1 MTQIDHD
8 QSLQARI
15 AALEQELAELRQRQA
30 TTQSGARVKGDVAT
44 HGGDF
49 VGRDQ
54 IVNITAESPPDD
66 LLAAYYRCVAA
77 ECRRLPLG
85 VIDKEF
91 LRTSQGVVAG
101 QHDVPLPDVYV
112 DLDVVTPAEERAR
125 DGRAWAMRLIRG
137 EGEDRTPLL
146 EALSQDG
153 AARVVLLGDA
163 GSGKTTFANY
173 LT

>member
-30 TTQSGARVKGDVAT
+30 TTQSGARVKGDIAT

-112 DLDVVTPAEERAR
+112 DLDVVTPAEERDR